1 MSLIK
6 SVKGKDQL
14 LLDGYRYRRDR
25 LVWHCVTNSRKGR
38 ARYDD
43 GSYTAYQDHI
53 CRAPDPDEI
62 EKALY
67 NYEIKKNPQQCHDP
81 LRF

>member
-25 LVWHCVTNSRKGR
+25 LVWHCVTNSCKGR
-38 ARYDD
+38 ARYDN
-43 GSYTAYQDHI
+43 
-53 CRAPDPDEI
+53 EI
-62 EKALY
+62 NTIYLY
-67 NYEIKKNPQQCHDP
+67 
-81 LRF
+81 

>member
-1 MSLIK
+1 MYIFTTIFLMKMSLIK

-25 LVWHCVTNSRKGR
+25 LAWRCITNKCKGH

-43 GSYTAYQDHI
+43 GIYTAYQDHV
-53 CRAPDPDEI
+53 CQAPNPDEI
-62 EKALY
+62 EKA
-67 NYEIKKNPQQCHDP
+67 
-81 LRF
+81 